1 VQIALIKYHEY
12 TLPVLTEP
20 EGLDIQPFG
29 IHTKLMK
36 FSFLFLPML
45 VFVAAQFTLI
55 ANADDWPQWRGSDR
69 DGISKEKGLL
79 EKWPEGGPTLAWK
92 ASGVGVGFS
101 SIAVVKGTIYTLGDL
116 DEGSCVIALSEKNG
130 ELIWKSKIGDA
141 GGHKGYPGTR
151 STPTVDGEQVF
162 ALNQHSDIACV
173 DATTGK
179 LLWKKNLV
187 TDFGGKMMSG
197 WKYSE
202 SPLVDKDRVI
212 CTPGGK
218 DGTLVALNRKTGAKI
233 WQTGDW
239 TDTAGYSSVIIATIH
254 GTRQYIQ
261 LTGASVAGVDPETG
275 KVLWKA
281 ARPGRTA
288 VITTPVIE
296 GDIVFVTSGYGVGC
310 NGFRITRDG
319 TEWSTE
325 EIYANTNLANH
336 HGGVVLIDGHV
347 YGSSGGTFR
356 CVAINSGEEVFKER
370 SVGKGSTLYTGGR
383 FILRSEK
390 GPVALIEAT
399 PEGMKEISQ
408 FEQPHRSSA
417 RAWPHPVVAN
427 GKLYLRDQDI
437 LLSYVVKEK

>member
-1 VQIALIKYHEY
+1 MVA
-12 TLPVLTEP
+12 
-20 EGLDIQPFG
+20 LDIQPFG
-29 IHTKLMK
+29 VHIILMK
-36 FSFLFLPML
+36 STFLFLL
-45 VFVAAQFTLI
+45 VLSFVTIEFNFT
-55 ANADDWPQWRGSDR
+55 AKAGDWPQWRGSDR

-79 EKWPEGGPTLAWK
+79 EKWPEGGPALSWK
-92 ASGVGVGFS
+92 ATGLGVGFS
-101 SIAVVKGTIYTLGDL
+101 SVAVSKGVIYTLGDL
-116 DEGSCVIALSEKNG
+116 ADGSCVIALSEKDG
-130 ELIWKSKIGDA
+130 SVIWKSRIGDA

-151 STPTVDGEQVF
+151 STPTVDGGQVF

-173 DATTGK
+173 DAVSGK

-202 SPLVDKDRVI
+202 SPLVDEDRVI

-218 DGTLVALNRKTGAKI
+218 NGTLVALSRKTGVKL
-233 WQTGDW
+233 WQTSEW
-239 TDTAGYSSVIIATIH
+239 TDSAGYSSVVIATIH
-254 GTRQYIQ
+254 GVRQYIQ

-281 ARPGRTA
+281 ERPGKTA
-288 VITTPVIE
+288 VITTPVID
-296 GDIVFVTSGYGVGC
+296 GDVVFVTSGYGVGC
-310 NGFRITRDG
+310 NGFRITKEG
-319 TEWSTE
+319 TDWSTQ

-347 YGSSGGTFR
+347 YGSTGGTFR
-356 CVAINSGEEVFKER
+356 CVAIKSGEELFKER
-370 SVGKGSTLYTGGR
+370 SVGKGSTLYAGGR

-408 FEQPHRSSA
+408 FEQPDRSGS

-437 LLSYVVKEK
+437 LLSYDVKKN